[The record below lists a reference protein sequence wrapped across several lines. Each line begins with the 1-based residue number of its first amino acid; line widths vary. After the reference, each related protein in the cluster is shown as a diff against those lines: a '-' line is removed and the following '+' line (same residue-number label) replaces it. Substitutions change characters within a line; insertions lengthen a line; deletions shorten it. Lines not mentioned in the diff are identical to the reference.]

1 MNLKKCK
8 KELNCIFGSVNTKPR
23 ERNIKSCRKVKRYK
37 RRMKQMMKE
46 YVNNDILATKI
57 IEANGA
63 SFIHKGGIH
72 F

>member
-8 KELNCIFGSVNTKPR
+8 KEFNA
-23 ERNIKSCRKVKRYK
+23 KSFRKDKRYK

-46 YVNNDILATKI
+46 YHERDILITKI
-57 IEANGA
+57 TEANGA